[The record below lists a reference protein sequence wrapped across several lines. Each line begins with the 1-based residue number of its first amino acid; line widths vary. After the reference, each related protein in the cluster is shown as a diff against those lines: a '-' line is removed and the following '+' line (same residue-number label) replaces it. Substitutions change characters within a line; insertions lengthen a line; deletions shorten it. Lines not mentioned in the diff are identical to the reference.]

1 MLRFG
6 GALFLR
12 RIVKKRPCTD
22 SLRMGVDV
30 MKSWCGLE
38 VASVV
43 APIVRF
49 AVAYVH
55 FFNVC
60 DI

>member
-1 MLRFG
+1 M
-6 GALFLR
+6 R